1 MTHVEYAEH
10 LRALDDQELAHET
23 GVALTGVLLKD
34 LTRGDYATMSF
45 LCQRECYRRDTPH
58 IFTETLAKVF
68 RPTGAPY
75 GGVS

>member
-1 MTHVEYAEH
+1 MTHSEYAKH
-10 LRALDDQELAHET
+10 LMTLDDPELAHET

-34 LTRGDYATMSF
+34 LTRGDYATMSA

-68 RPTGAPY
+68 RPTAAPY